1 MSCCNNTMPMP
12 YYTPTYVQV
21 RVLAAAGAA
30 VPHTEGAVVG
40 IESTLANEWIALGW
54 VERV

>member
-12 YYTPTYVQV
+12 YYAPTYVQV

-30 VPHTEGAVVG
+30 VPHAEGAVVG